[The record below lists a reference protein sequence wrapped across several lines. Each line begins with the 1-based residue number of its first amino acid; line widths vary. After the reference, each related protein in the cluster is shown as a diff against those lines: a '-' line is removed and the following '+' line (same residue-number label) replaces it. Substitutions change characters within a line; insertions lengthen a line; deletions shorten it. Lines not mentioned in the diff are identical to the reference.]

1 VVYRE
6 RSDGLWI
13 CSWNCGFENYNVRR
27 VIEHEIREHL
37 KIENYSRKSVDIRE
51 KYYLKK
57 IIEHENNRKH

>member
-1 VVYRE
+1 VVYTE
-6 RSDGLWI
+6 SSDGLWI
-13 CSWNCGFENYNVRR
+13 CSWNCGFENHDVRK

-57 IIEHENNRKH
+57 VIEHENNGEH